1 MKTLTN
7 ILLAAFFLCA
17 TAIAQESQKAAP
29 SAPKSHTLTT
39 NSIVLPNGIHID
51 NRTMAEDMTDTSWIP
66 KFMGVPQSFGV
77 QMGDVDGN
85 VYHHF
90 FFIGQ
95 RYFGYDLEADPVSGT
110 RRIRLTFEPLSVD
123 WTGEGEKVPVAQPA
137 LPPQQVIGEGEELVM
152 DLAVDPV
159 SGEKITEHMS
169 FHVGTPGPPW
179 QPPDLTF
186 DDVGMHLSL
195 PALFED
201 GQLIGRY
208 NEGTFA
214 PIFAMHLPEGGWI
227 YLSFKPHDGYD
238 FKKAGVIHATRAEF
252 TIGGH
257 DYEVRSR
264 SLICQRPEI
273 SLYVLLDQRE
283 PAGRGNVLSIWA
295 PNAERSKN
303 YVELRA
309 GTVEQMLPKP

>member
-1 MKTLTN
+1 MKTPTN
-7 ILLAAFFLCA
+7 ILLGAFLLCA
-17 TAIAQESQKAAP
+17 TAIAQESQKSAP
-29 SAPKSHTLTT
+29 SAPTSHTLTT
-39 NSIVLPNGIHID
+39 NTIVLPNGIRID
-51 NRTMAEDMTDTSWIP
+51 NRTMSENMTDTSWTP
-66 KFMGVPQSFGV
+66 KFMGVHQSYGV
-77 QMGDVDGN
+77 QMGGVDGN

-110 RRIRLTFEPLSVD
+110 RQIRLTFEPLSVD
-123 WTGEGEKVPVAQPA
+123 WIGEGEKVPVAQPA

-169 FHVGTPGPPW
+169 FHVGAPRPPW

-186 DDVGMHLSL
+186 DAVGMHLTL
-195 PALFED
+195 PSLFED

-208 NEGTFA
+208 NEGTLA
-214 PIFAMHLPEGGWI
+214 PIFAMHLPEGGWV

-238 FKKAGVIHATRAEF
+238 FKKAGVIHFTRAEF

-264 SLICQRPEI
+264 SLIAQRPEI
-273 SLYVLLDQRE
+273 NLYVLLDQRE
-283 PAGRGNVLSIWA
+283 PASRGNVLTTWA
-295 PNAERSKN
+295 PNTERSKN

-309 GTVEQMLPKP
+309 GTVEQMLPKQ